1 MKKSEALKLCNGNSV
16 FVCTGKQHNHYG
28 ERPGFMAFVVSVT
41 PRGGVLVERLGVQT
55 WHPYSM
61 VYRQELHY
69 RDRHL
74 RPRWAQQNDEEITF

>member
-1 MKKSEALKLCNGNSV
+1 MRKSEALKLRNGDSV
-16 FVCTGKQHNHYG
+16 FVCTDKRYNHDG

-41 PRGGVLVERLGVQT
+41 PRGGILVERNRTQT
-55 WHPYSM
+55 WHQYSV

-74 RPRWAQQNDEEITF
+74 RPKWAQPDNEEITF